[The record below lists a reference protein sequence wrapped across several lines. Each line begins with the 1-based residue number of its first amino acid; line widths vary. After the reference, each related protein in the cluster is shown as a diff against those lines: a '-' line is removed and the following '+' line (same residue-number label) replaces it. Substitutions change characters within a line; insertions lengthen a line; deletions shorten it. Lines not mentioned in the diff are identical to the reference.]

1 MNADAIIASGATLAI
16 LLGIGFGLGLVTRG
30 SFAPKWLL
38 GAGALVVINDC
49 LLTRGWGLLP
59 DFAGASNWNWTG
71 KIMALV
77 VSLVIAAH
85 PAIGWSRAGLTF
97 RQSLNGRGLTYAVM
111 ALTALLFAALALSQP
126 NEPVDAD
133 TLAFQLTMPGLEE
146 ETFYRGL
153 LLFALNKAFRGRWR
167 IAGIDLGW
175 GGIISTFL
183 FGLTHAFGYSD
194 GAFSFDV
201 LTMAM
206 TGIPALIL
214 LWVRERTGSVMWP
227 VILHNFANS
236 ASHLI

>member
-1 MNADAIIASGATLAI
+1 MNTDPIIASGATLAI
-16 LLGIGFGLGLVTRG
+16 LLGIGFGLGLLAR
-30 SFAPKWLL
+30 SNFSPSWLL
-38 GAGALVVINDC
+38 GASALVAINDF

-59 DFAGASNWNWTG
+59 DLAGDSNWNWMG
-71 KIMALV
+71 KIIALV
-77 VSLVIAAH
+77 ASLVIAAH

-97 RQSLNGRGLTYAVM
+97 RQNPNGRGLTYAVM

-153 LLFALNKAFRGRWR
+153 LLFALNEAFRGRWR
-167 IAGIDLGW
+167 IVGIDLGW
-175 GGIISTFL
+175 GGIISTIL
-183 FGLTHAFGYSD
+183 FGLTHALGYSD
-194 GAFSFDV
+194 GAFSFDAM
-201 LTMAM
+201 TMAM

-214 LWVRERTGSVMWP
+214 LWVRERTGSVVWP